1 MLCRIEFI
9 EHITVGK
16 IMAKKSKSSAKA
28 ESKASVK
35 EETPAS
41 DTDMYISTPESGGI
55 INFYHFFNGIGILM
69 MIAIIIYIFLRYV
82 FHLL

>member
-41 DTDMYISTPESGGI
+41 DTDMYISTPKVGG
-55 INFYHFFNGIGILM
+55 
-69 MIAIIIYIFLRYV
+69 
-82 FHLL
+82 